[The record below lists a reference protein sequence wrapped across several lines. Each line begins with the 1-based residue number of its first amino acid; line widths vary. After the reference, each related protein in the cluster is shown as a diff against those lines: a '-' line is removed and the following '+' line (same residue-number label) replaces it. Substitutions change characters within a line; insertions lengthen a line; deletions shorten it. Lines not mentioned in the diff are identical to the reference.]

1 MTQNTIDLDKN
12 DSEYVL
18 MTKTIILGTKLMVE
32 AIKRTNA
39 DLATNKNP
47 QNNGKLYQINDF
59 NPKAIMKVKKP
70 CLFRKV
76 KAKNRTREYE
86 INLTLSTEFTPK
98 IFLPT
103 IDTVHLSNKML
114 TRRCRLSQYLLSL
127 PDNS

>member
-1 MTQNTIDLDKN
+1 MHFINKKIDGGNIVTQNTIDLDKN

-59 NPKAIMKVKKP
+59 NPKAIMKVKNLVYSGK
-70 CLFRKV
+70 LKRKIELENI
-76 KAKNRTREYE
+76 KL
-86 INLTLSTEFTPK
+86 I
-98 IFLPT
+98 
-103 IDTVHLSNKML
+103 
-114 TRRCRLSQYLLSL
+114 
-127 PDNS
+127 